1 MVFSSLSVYCQ
12 NVKNTCQNNKILLKD
27 IKNLKNRNGDVYYVH
42 EWKDSISTLSNC
54 LRGSF
59 NMPVRKHMQGYSLKH
74 WL

>member
-1 MVFSSLSVYCQ
+1 M
-12 NVKNTCQNNKILLKD
+12 
-27 IKNLKNRNGDVYYVH
+27 KNLKNRNGDVYYVH

>member
-1 MVFSSLSVYCQ
+1 MYIMFMNGRTQIY
-12 NVKNTCQNNKILLKD
+12 LKQF
-27 IKNLKNRNGDVYYVH
+27 
-42 EWKDSISTLSNC
+42 